1 MTREEYRESLM
12 KNKTL
17 DELEE
22 EYQLSLS
29 YLEELKNVY
38 NKDGSLDKTNKREAL
53 VIIVWKDLI
62 EKAVNACGDRK
73 KVYKIV
79 SRDFQRFF
87 TNYLRYADIL
97 QSMWETSDKKTK
109 EKYSELIRKIVDF
122 DFFENTFHEDSNN
135 FFKLR
140 KWAETLRDKE
150 LTRKI
155 NSHLDCIVTSLFRQ
169 LKRRYGLG

>member
-1 MTREEYRESLM
+1 MTQEEYRESLM

-97 QSMWETSDKKTK
+97 QSMWETNDKKTK
-109 EKYSELIRKIVDF
+109 EKYSELIRILSTKI
-122 DFFENTFHEDSNN
+122 
-135 FFKLR
+135 L
-140 KWAETLRDKE
+140 
-150 LTRKI
+150 I
-155 NSHLDCIVTSLFRQ
+155 TSLNLENG
-169 LKRRYGLG
+169 LKHLEIKNLQERLTHI

>member
-1 MTREEYRESLM
+1 MTQEEYRESLM

-97 QSMWETSDKKTK
+97 QSMWETNDKKTK

-122 DFFENTFHEDSNN
+122 DFFENTFHEASNN

>member
-1 MTREEYRESLM
+1 MTQEEYRESLM

-62 EKAVNACGDRK
+62 EKAVNAYGDRK

-97 QSMWETSDKKTK
+97 QSMWETNDKKTK

>member
-1 MTREEYRESLM
+1 MTQEEYRESLM

-97 QSMWETSDKKTK
+97 QSMWETNDKKTK

-140 KWAETLRDKE
+140 KWAETLREKE